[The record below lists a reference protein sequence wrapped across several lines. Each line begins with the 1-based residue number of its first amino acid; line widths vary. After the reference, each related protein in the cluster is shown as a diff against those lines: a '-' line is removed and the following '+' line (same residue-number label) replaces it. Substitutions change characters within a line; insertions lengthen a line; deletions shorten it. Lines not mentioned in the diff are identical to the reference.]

1 MPEFDRIIVEAKV
14 IMTLDP
20 VKVSPMHT
28 KQDII
33 VADAT
38 GGIKLTVWNN
48 DINLLEDDESYNLQ
62 NIQICTFNNK
72 IFCLQPENA

>member
-1 MPEFDRIIVEAKV
+1 MEIDDQDVTNEKVTIAEIQGMPEFDRIIVEAKV

-20 VKVSPMHT
+20 VKVSPTHT

-38 GGIKLTVWNN
+38 GGIKLTV
-48 DINLLEDDESYNLQ
+48 
-62 NIQICTFNNK
+62 
-72 IFCLQPENA
+72 